1 MKKKYWE
8 YKKEETKKCWHDL
21 VNWWHEWGIFF
32 GLFGWLIPI
41 FIGSFVAIIFNNVIG
56 VAIILSAVWGWIPIF
71 CGWLIIVSEIDA
83 FRAWKKKRNSIV
95 QEKTEVKSQ

>member
-41 FIGSFVAIIFNNVIG
+41 SKFIRCNHFEQCKG
-56 VAIILSAVWGWIPIF
+56 VA
-71 CGWLIIVSEIDA
+71 
-83 FRAWKKKRNSIV
+83 
-95 QEKTEVKSQ
+95 